1 MMPVDLLAAL
11 KRMAHK
17 LGLTDPEIILA
28 AAEARKR
35 PKPVLYW
42 ANPDRD

>member
-1 MMPVDLLAAL
+1 MPNALLAAL
-11 KRMAHK
+11 QRLALLK
-17 LGLTDPEIILA
+17 GYTNPNTILA

-42 ANPDRD
+42 TKENT